1 MLGLF
6 FSHLEYSQTVL
17 LEALERRTV
26 YEKTRETDLYNKIR
40 EAIYVNITRLKDD

>member
-17 LEALERRTV
+17 LEALGRGTV
-26 YEKTRETDLYNKIR
+26 YEKIRETDLHNKIR
-40 EAIYVNITRLKDD
+40 EAIDVNITRLKDD